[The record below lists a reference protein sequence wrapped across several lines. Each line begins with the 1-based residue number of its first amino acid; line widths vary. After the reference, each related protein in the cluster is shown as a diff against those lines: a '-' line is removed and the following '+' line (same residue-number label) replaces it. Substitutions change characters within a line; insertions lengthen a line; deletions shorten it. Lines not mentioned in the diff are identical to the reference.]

1 MAPDFYIRRGDR
13 TNPIRRT
20 LVDFD
25 GNPIDLVTRTVR
37 FYMTNALTGATV
49 VNGVVITPV
58 DAVNGIVQYEW
69 EPGTTDVAGS
79 YLAEFRTTDSE
90 GRDET
95 FPNVGYI
102 EIEIS
107 KRATDV

>member
-1 MAPDFYIRRGDR
+1 VVDFYIRRGDR

-37 FYMTNALTGATV
+37 FYMTNAQTGAIAVNGTV
-49 VNGVVITPV
+49 VTPV
-58 DAVNGIVQYEW
+58 DAANGIVQYEW
-69 EPGTTDVAGS
+69 EAGSTEVAGN
-79 YLAEFRTTDSE
+79 YLGEFRTTDPE
-90 GRDET
+90 GLEET

-102 EIEIS
+102 EILIS
-107 KRATDV
+107 PKGTDP